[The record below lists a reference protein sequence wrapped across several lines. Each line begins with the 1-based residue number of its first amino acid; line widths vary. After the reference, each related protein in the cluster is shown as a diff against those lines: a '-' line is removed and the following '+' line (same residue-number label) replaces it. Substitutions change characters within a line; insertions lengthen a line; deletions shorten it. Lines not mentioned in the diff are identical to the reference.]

1 MIREHAFNSR
11 WWGGR
16 AGILESFD
24 FFDAPADEQLRALEA
39 FDWVELRAP
48 LRDAPLRAIQ
58 ERGFFQIDVQV
69 PFRIALARVP
79 DAPSLAA
86 FTVERA
92 SDTPFAID
100 DHELAPFSSE
110 RYRYLPGITRER
122 LAARYAMFTQHL
134 LASDP
139 EWCLRVLS
147 GGRVQGWFLSQNTP
161 HGLAL
166 ELAMLHRD
174 ATTSGIYVYQ
184 KALRVYAERA
194 RLGFARFSITNVPVL
209 NIYSRLGAQYLAPA
223 GAWLWIRK
231 TSDPLSGD

>member
-1 MIREHAFNSR
+1 MIREHVFNSQ

-16 AGILESFD
+16 AGIIESFD
-24 FFDAPADEQLRALEA
+24 FFDAPAGEQQRALDA

-48 LRDAPLRAIQ
+48 LRDAPLRAIH

-79 DAPSLAA
+79 DAPSLAG

-92 SDTPFAID
+92 PFTID
-100 DHELAPFSSE
+100 EHELAPFANE
-110 RYRYLPGITRER
+110 RYRYLPGVTEEK
-122 LAARYAMFTQHL
+122 LAARYSMYTQHL

-139 EWCLRVLS
+139 EWCLRIVS

-161 HGLAL
+161 DGLAL

-174 ATTSGIYVYQ
+174 ATTSGIYIYQ

-209 NIYSRLGAQYLAPA
+209 NIYSRLGAQYLAPV
-223 GAWLWIRK
+223 GSWLWIR
-231 TSDPLSGD
+231 